1 MSWLAAWG
9 LFTSRCRECRAIFET
24 ICGWQ
29 VSCYVWILQ
38 SNTYRIKM
46 ASLEFWMTTTGNH
59 GNSWNDDYLLCLK
72 LWLEVVSVLWSQS
85 EFCMNSDPAV
95 NVRPGCSA
103 PQRATLDLSE
113 DGSNFTTTKNGSNSW
128 SFINGSIKKSNF
140 GKYIETQ
147 PEVKFYG
154 YRWFFLMYEN
164 RKYFTFWIHMP

>member
-1 MSWLAAWG
+1 MSWLAACG

-85 EFCMNSDPAV
+85 EFCMNSYPAVNV

-103 PQRATLDLSE
+103 PQRGAQHLISVKTDRILQQQKMDPILDLLFMDRFKRVTSE
-113 DGSNFTTTKNGSNSW
+113 NILKHNL
-128 SFINGSIKKSNF
+128 K
-140 GKYIETQ
+140 
-147 PEVKFYG
+147 
-154 YRWFFLMYEN
+154 
-164 RKYFTFWIHMP
+164 